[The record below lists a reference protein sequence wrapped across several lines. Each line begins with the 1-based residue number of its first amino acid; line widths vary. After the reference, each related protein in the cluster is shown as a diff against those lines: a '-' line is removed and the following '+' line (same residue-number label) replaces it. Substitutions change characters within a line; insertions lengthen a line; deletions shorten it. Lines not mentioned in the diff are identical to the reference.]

1 MSEPSEPRRLGR
13 GLSALLAAAEAP
25 PHEIGQHNLP
35 AEQTLPIHRIVANPN
50 QPRKTFDSETL
61 AQLADS
67 LRHKGL
73 IQPLVVRPR
82 AGTDTFE
89 IVAGERR
96 WRAAHLAGL
105 AEVPVVV
112 RDFDDDELL
121 QVAVIENIQREDLN
135 PLEEAMAYRQL
146 LDRFGH
152 TQEQLAEALSKSRSH
167 IANLLRLLT
176 LPEPVQDML
185 REEKLSMGQARAL
198 ITAKDP
204 IGLAQV
210 VARKGL
216 SVREVEALARREE
229 RDKTSPLKATR
240 DEDHTTAALMLRLST
255 AMAMPASISLS
266 RDGQRGRLSV
276 SFESL
281 AELEQLCELI
291 EGARATST
299 A

>member
-13 GLSALLAAAEAP
+13 GLSALLAAVEAP
-25 PHEIGQHNLP
+25 AQEAVLHNSL
-35 AEQTLPIHRIVANPN
+35 AERTLPIERIVANPN
-50 QPRKTFDSETL
+50 QPRKTFDSEAL

-73 IQPLVVRPR
+73 IQPLVVRSR

-229 RDKTSPLKATR
+229 RDKTSPPKATR
-240 DEDHTTAALMLRLST
+240 DEGHTAAELMQRLST
-255 AMAMPASISLS
+255 AMGMPTSISLS

-276 SFESL
+276 SFENL
-281 AELEQLCELI
+281 AELEQLCDLI
-291 EGARATST
+291 ERVRASP
-299 A
+299 AG

>member
-13 GLSALLAAAEAP
+13 GLSALLAAVEAP
-25 PHEIGQHNLP
+25 AQEAVLHNSL
-35 AEQTLPIHRIVANPN
+35 AERTLPIERIVANPN
-50 QPRKTFDSETL
+50 QPRKTFDSEAL

-73 IQPLVVRPR
+73 IQPLVVRSR

-167 IANLLRLLT
+167 IANLLRLLS

-229 RDKTSPLKATR
+229 RDKTSPPKATR
-240 DEDHTTAALMLRLST
+240 DEGHTAAELMQRLST
-255 AMAMPASISLS
+255 AMGMPTSISLS

-276 SFESL
+276 SFENL
-281 AELEQLCELI
+281 AELEQLCDLI
-291 EGARATST
+291 ERVRASP
-299 A
+299 AG

>member
-1 MSEPSEPRRLGR
+1 MSEPSELRRLGR
-13 GLSALLAAAEAP
+13 GLSALLAAVEAP
-25 PHEIGQHNLP
+25 PQEAVQHNLP
-35 AEQTLPIHRIVANPN
+35 PERTLPIHRIVANPN
-50 QPRKTFDSETL
+50 QPRKNFDGE
-61 AQLADS
+61 ALADLAES

-96 WRAAHLAGL
+96 WRAAHLADL

-167 IANLLRLLT
+167 IANLLRLLS

-210 VARKGL
+210 VAQKGL

-229 RDKTSPLKATR
+229 RDKTNPPEETR
-240 DEDHTTAALMLRLST
+240 DVGRTTAELMQRLST
-255 AMAMPASISLS
+255 AMGMSTSISLS
-266 RDGQRGRLSV
+266 RDGQRGKLSV

-291 EGARATST
+291 ERTRAST
-299 A
+299 LG

>member
-13 GLSALLAAAEAP
+13 GLSALLAAVEAP
-25 PHEIGQHNLP
+25 AQEAVLHNSL
-35 AEQTLPIHRIVANPN
+35 AERTLPIERIVANPN
-50 QPRKTFDSETL
+50 QPRKTFDSEAL

-73 IQPLVVRPR
+73 IQPLVVRSR

-216 SVREVEALARREE
+216 SVREVEALARRVE
-229 RDKTSPLKATR
+229 RDKTSPPKATR
-240 DEDHTTAALMLRLST
+240 DEGHTAAELMQRLST
-255 AMAMPASISLS
+255 AMGMPTSISLS

-276 SFESL
+276 SFENL
-281 AELEQLCELI
+281 AELEQLCDLI
-291 EGARATST
+291 ERVRASP
-299 A
+299 AG

>member
-1 MSEPSEPRRLGR
+1 MSERSDPRPLGR

-25 PHEIGQHNLP
+25 PQVLDQHNLL
-35 AEQTLPIHRIVANPN
+35 AERTLPIERIAANPN
-50 QPRKTFDSETL
+50 QPRKTFDSAAL
-61 AQLADS
+61 AELAES
-67 LRHKGL
+67 LRQKGL

-105 AEVPVVV
+105 AEVPVIV

-216 SVREVEALARREE
+216 SLREVEALARREE
-229 RDKTSPLKATR
+229 RDKTSQPKPTR
-240 DEDHTTAALMLRLST
+240 DEGHTTAELMQRLST
-255 AMAMPASISLS
+255 AMGMPTSISLL

-276 SFESL
+276 SFESM
-281 AELEQLCELI
+281 AELEKLCDLI
-291 EGARATST
+291 ERTRASTSG
-299 A
+299 

>member
-13 GLSALLAAAEAP
+13 GLSALLAAVEAP
-25 PHEIGQHNLP
+25 AQEAVLHNSL
-35 AEQTLPIHRIVANPN
+35 AERTLPIERIVANPN
-50 QPRKTFDSETL
+50 QPRKTFDSEAL

-73 IQPLVVRPR
+73 IQPLVVRSR

-105 AEVPVVV
+105 ADVPVVV

-229 RDKTSPLKATR
+229 RDKTSPPKATR
-240 DEDHTTAALMLRLST
+240 DEGHTAAELMQRLST
-255 AMAMPASISLS
+255 AMGMPTSISLS

-276 SFESL
+276 SFENL
-281 AELEQLCELI
+281 AELEQLCDLI
-291 EGARATST
+291 ERVRASP
-299 A
+299 AG

>member
-1 MSEPSEPRRLGR
+1 
-13 GLSALLAAAEAP
+13 
-25 PHEIGQHNLP
+25 
-35 AEQTLPIHRIVANPN
+35 
-50 QPRKTFDSETL
+50 
-61 AQLADS
+61 
-67 LRHKGL
+67 
-73 IQPLVVRPR
+73 
-82 AGTDTFE
+82 
-89 IVAGERR
+89 
-96 WRAAHLAGL
+96 
-105 AEVPVVV
+105 
-112 RDFDDDELL
+112 
-121 QVAVIENIQREDLN
+121 
-135 PLEEAMAYRQL
+135 MAYRQL

-204 IGLAQV
+204 IGMAQV

-229 RDKTSPLKATR
+229 RGKTSPPRATG
-240 DEDHTTAALMLRLST
+240 DEGHTTAELTLRLST
-255 AMAMPASISLS
+255 VMGMPTSISLS

-281 AELEQLCELI
+281 AELEQLCDLI
-291 EGARATST
+291 ERARAS
-299 A
+299 APG

>member
-1 MSEPSEPRRLGR
+1 MSERSDPRPLGR
-13 GLSALLAAAEAP
+13 GLSALLAAVEAP
-25 PHEIGQHNLP
+25 PQVLDEHNLP
-35 AEQTLPIHRIVANPN
+35 AERTLPIERIAANPN
-50 QPRKTFDSETL
+50 QPRKTFDGAAL
-61 AQLADS
+61 AELAES
-67 LRHKGL
+67 LRQKGL

-167 IANLLRLLT
+167 IANLLRLLS

-229 RDKTSPLKATR
+229 RDKTSPPKATR
-240 DEDHTTAALMLRLST
+240 DEGHTTAELMQRLST
-255 AMAMPASISLS
+255 AMGMPMSISLS

-276 SFESL
+276 SFENL
-281 AELEQLCELI
+281 AELEQLCDLI
-291 EGARATST
+291 ERVRASP
-299 A
+299 AV

>member
-13 GLSALLAAAEAP
+13 GLSALLAAVEAP
-25 PHEIGQHNLP
+25 AQEAVLHNSL
-35 AEQTLPIHRIVANPN
+35 AERTLPIERIVANPN
-50 QPRKTFDSETL
+50 QPRKTFDSEAL

-73 IQPLVVRPR
+73 IQPLVVRSR

-229 RDKTSPLKATR
+229 RDKTSPPKATR
-240 DEDHTTAALMLRLST
+240 DEGHTAAELMQRLST
-255 AMAMPASISLS
+255 AMGMPTSISLS

-276 SFESL
+276 SFENL
-281 AELEQLCELI
+281 AELEQLCDLI
-291 EGARATST
+291 ERVRASPSG
-299 A
+299 